1 VSGPLDRREP
11 GELASQ
17 VREATTWLVDLLF
30 ERTDDAPAAATA
42 APIAARR
49 CRLAAGRRIGFVS
62 LVAGCGTTTTA
73 ALVAQRS
80 GGAGS
85 AVRLLDLDLE
95 APTVALLAGERTPT
109 LLDALGASEVR
120 GRRWGSANVVF
131 GAERDPG
138 PDVAPSLARL
148 VRTMARDAAV
158 VVDAGTLSAA
168 SVTALGACDAV
179 LYVTTPRAAHV
190 HAALRAIEALAPF
203 GAAARLVVAR
213 ATHDEAASVA
223 REIGLTLAGSLP
235 EDPFLARDEFRIRA
249 ETARAVDLLCES
261 LG

>member
-1 VSGPLDRREP
+1 MSGPLDRREP

-109 LLDALGASEVR
+109 LLDALGA
-120 GRRWGSANVVF
+120 
-131 GAERDPG
+131 
-138 PDVAPSLARL
+138 
-148 VRTMARDAAV
+148 
-158 VVDAGTLSAA
+158 
-168 SVTALGACDAV
+168 CDAV